1 MSPSSHRT
9 VILTTFMTAC
19 LNPAF
24 AHAAGYRSETVNII
38 PLPVSVEQSRGFFVL
53 RASTRLV
60 AEKDAAI
67 EASKL
72 IDALAPAMGFRLQRI
87 VHPEQG
93 SRLAGSQHSGTIKL
107 TLDEQLSELG
117 KEGYM
122 LDVTTER
129 ILIRARREAGLFYGT
144 ITLLQLLPPTIFS
157 KTKVENEVWKVP
169 CVKITDYPRFQW
181 RGLLVDP
188 ARHFIPKSVLLGFI
202 DAMAVHKLNSLQIHL
217 TDDQGWR
224 IESKKYPRLTQ
235 IGAWRNETLIGHLN
249 RKPRRFD
256 DKRHGGFYTRQD
268 IREIVEYASAR
279 HIRIVP
285 EVEMPGHARAAINS
299 YPQLGV
305 FPEKQKNLKPWTQ
318 WGVSEHIFAPR
329 PETIAFLQDVLSEV
343 MELFPGTY
351 IHIGGDEAV
360 KTQWKTSEEI
370 QALIRK
376 KGLKDEAELQSW
388 FIRQMDTFLTMHG
401 RRLIGWDDILQG
413 GLAPGATVMSW
424 RGELGG
430 ITAANA
436 GHDVVMA
443 PTSHTYFDYYQ
454 GPTEKEPLAIGGY
467 LPLKKVYQYN
477 PIPKAVPA
485 DKAKHILGVQ
495 GQLWGEYIST
505 PEHLEYMAYPR
516 AAALAEVGWSP
527 KAAKD
532 YESFLV
538 RLRHHLERLQAMGIN
553 YRQFPRT
560 N

>member
-1 MSPSSHRT
+1 MLIII
-9 VILTTFMTAC
+9 ILITFMTAC

-24 AHAAGYRSETVNII
+24 AHAAGYGSETMNII
-38 PLPVSVEQSRGFFVL
+38 PLPVSVEQSSPGAPGFVL
-53 RASTRLV
+53 RASTRFV
-60 AEKDAAI
+60 ADKDAAV

-72 IDALAPAMGFRLQRI
+72 IDALAPAMGFRLRRV

-93 SRLAGSQHSGTIKL
+93 SRLAGFQHSGTIKL

-117 KEGYM
+117 NEGYT
-122 LDVTTER
+122 LEVTTER
-129 ILIRARREAGLFYGT
+129 ILIRARREAGLFYGA
-144 ITLLQLLPPTIFS
+144 ITLLQLLPPRIFS

-188 ARHFIPKSVLLGFI
+188 ARHFIPKSVLLRSI
-202 DAMAVHKLNSLQIHL
+202 DAMAMHKLNSLQIHL

-249 RKPRRFD
+249 RKPLRFD
-256 DKRHGGFYTRQD
+256 GKRHGGFYTRQD
-268 IREIVEYASAR
+268 IREIVKYASAR

-285 EVEMPGHARAAINS
+285 EVEMPGHARAAISS

-305 FPEKQKNLKPWTQ
+305 FPEKQKDLKPWTH

-343 MELFPGTY
+343 IELFPGTY

-360 KTQWKTSEEI
+360 KTQWKASEEI
-370 QALIRK
+370 QALIRE

-388 FIRQMDTFLTMHG
+388 FIRQMDTFLTRHG
-401 RRLIGWDDILQG
+401 RRLVGWDDILQG

-454 GPTEKEPLAIGGY
+454 GPGEKEPLAIGGY

-477 PIPKAVPA
+477 PIPKAIPA
-485 DKAKHILGVQ
+485 DKAKHVLGVQ

-527 KAAKD
+527 KALKD

-538 RLRHHLERLQAMGIN
+538 RLRHHLKRLHVRGVN
-553 YRQFPRT
+553 YRQLNRP
-560 N
+560 

>member
-1 MSPSSHRT
+1 MLIII
-9 VILTTFMTAC
+9 ILITFMTAC

-24 AHAAGYRSETVNII
+24 AHAAGYGSETMNII
-38 PLPVSVEQSRGFFVL
+38 PLPVSVEQSSPGAPGFVL
-53 RASTRLV
+53 RASTRFV
-60 AEKDAAI
+60 ADKDAAV

-72 IDALAPAMGFRLQRI
+72 IDALAPAMGFRLRRV

-93 SRLAGSQHSGTIKL
+93 SRLAGFQHSGTIKL

-117 KEGYM
+117 NEGYT
-122 LDVTTER
+122 LEVTTER
-129 ILIRARREAGLFYGT
+129 ILIRARREAGLFYGA

-188 ARHFIPKSVLLGFI
+188 ARHFIPKSVLLRSI
-202 DAMAVHKLNSLQIHL
+202 DAMAMHKLNSLQIHL

-249 RKPRRFD
+249 RKPLRFD
-256 DKRHGGFYTRQD
+256 GKRHGGFYTRQD
-268 IREIVEYASAR
+268 IREIVKYASAR

-285 EVEMPGHARAAINS
+285 EVEMPGHARAAISS

-305 FPEKQKNLKPWTQ
+305 FPEKQKDLKPWTH

-343 MELFPGTY
+343 IELFPGTY

-360 KTQWKTSEEI
+360 KTQWKASEEI
-370 QALIRK
+370 QALIRE

-388 FIRQMDTFLTMHG
+388 FIRQMDTFLTRHG
-401 RRLIGWDDILQG
+401 RRLVGWDDILQG

-454 GPTEKEPLAIGGY
+454 GPGEKEPLAIGGY

-477 PIPKAVPA
+477 PIPKAIPA
-485 DKAKHILGVQ
+485 DKAKHVLGVQ

-527 KAAKD
+527 KALKD

-538 RLRHHLERLQAMGIN
+538 RLRHHLKRLHVRGVN
-553 YRQFPRT
+553 YRQLNRP
-560 N
+560 